1 MDEIKKG
8 KISTTIRIIV
18 WLILII
24 GGVIGGIIIDLRY
37 FRDFLFSLPFHII
50 SFIIGLIVLKLSFN
64 AASKGGKELAKSGRV
79 GNIPRLQINKLVT
92 TGIYS
97 KMRHP
102 MLFGLMLLPLSIAL
116 IIGSVSFI
124 LIIAPIE
131 MIFIAF
137 MVLTLEEME
146 CQAKFGKEYQE
157 YAKRV
162 PAVCL
167 KLDCLREL
175 FLER

>member
-1 MDEIKKG
+1 MDEINRG

-24 GGVIGGIIIDLRY
+24 GGVTASITIDLKH
-37 FRDFLFSLPFHII
+37 FRDIFFSISFHII
-50 SFIIGLIVLKLSFN
+50 SLIIGLILLKLSFN
-64 AASKGGKELAKSGRV
+64 AASKGGRELAKSGRV
-79 GNIPRLQINKLVT
+79 GNIPRLQTNRLVT

-102 MLFGLMLLPLSIAL
+102 MLFGLMLLPLAIAF

-137 MVLTLEEME
+137 MVLTVEEME
-146 CQAKFGKEYQE
+146 CRAKFGKAYQA

-162 PAVCL
+162 PPVCI
-167 KLDCLREL
+167 KLDCLKEL
-175 FLER
+175 FL